1 MLWQY
6 VYSNTEFM
14 ENLFPSFEK
23 KKKKVFQEARFAF
36 KMHTGSVSSHS
47 E

>member
-1 MLWQY
+1 MFTQIQNLWRT
-6 VYSNTEFM
+6 YSPV
-14 ENLFPSFEK
+14 LKK

>member
-1 MLWQY
+1 MFTQIQNLWRT
-6 VYSNTEFM
+6 YSPV
-14 ENLFPSFEK
+14 LK